1 DRGVDRAEA
10 RILWVG
16 EAGHRALSLG
26 IAAREQPPERL
37 RYTRDLRLADVRE
50 ERQRERPAADV
61 LADGKL
67 PLAPAEALAVE
78 AHEVDRREV
87 GLRLDALFR
96 QRRHQPVTI
105 GARRDLD
112 HVYEP

>member
-26 IAAREQPPERL
+26 IAARERAPERL
-37 RYTRDLRLADVRE
+37 GYARDLRLADVRE

-61 LADGKL
+61 LADRKL
-67 PLAPAEALAVE
+67 PLAPAEAVAVE

-87 GLRLDALFR
+87 GLRLDSLLGE
-96 QRRHQPVTI
+96 RRHHPVTV
-105 GARRDLD
+105 GARRDL
-112 HVYEP
+112 